1 MASQSNYRILKRSEQ
16 YSTEEKKL
24 WNIWRIKIFVTMNI
38 TRMRKDTRLHDF
50 NQETPRGCY
59 PRTVIIFTSSLWH
72 TKISTYVGS
81 HLTKYFHRQ
90 YSAVR
95 QIRTLRFSP
104 EKMGIDAVSILA
116 GLRSEARNNKW
127 TCWPHG
133 RTVVI
138 SSSTSF
144 SFKDRKVEL
153 DDTGLFEDSS
163 KFGISWEIRGG
174 SCFSTVWFIFMFYED
189 EYFAYM

>member
-1 MASQSNYRILKRSEQ
+1 
-16 YSTEEKKL
+16 
-24 WNIWRIKIFVTMNI
+24 MNI
-38 TRMRKDTRLHDF
+38 TRMRKDTHLHDF

-59 PRTVIIFTSSLWH
+59 PRTVIIFTSSIWH

-90 YSAVR
+90 YSAIW

-116 GLRSEARNNKW
+116 GLRNEARNNKW
-127 TCWPHG
+127 TCWPHE
-133 RTVVI
+133 RTVII

-144 SFKDRKVEL
+144 FLQKQESRTRWNSIFK
-153 DDTGLFEDSS
+153 DSS
-163 KFGISWEIRGG
+163 KSGISWKISGGPVFKQLDLFFIRMSILPVSLYTMSMPLPGTQEARRG
-174 SCFSTVWFIFMFYED
+174 CLIVRS
-189 EYFAYM
+189 